1 MSKCSKCGRQ
11 IKPRRDGFSCGKCG
25 YFHCDGSYVVEAKQT
40 QPEPD
45 PDPGPKS
52 GPVPI
57 QENEP
62 SPPEISS
69 DKPTYISLTYQEIEE
84 IAKHIAN
91 QYMGDIQKWILD
103 SLFGFGIELSNA
115 MGPDVCSDTF
125 TSPPPPPTY
134 AQPPYS
140 PIRTPPTRE
149 EQMRNLS
156 KAIQHQANNLNEL
169 REERDYM
176 LSMTYT
182 LFHQRQTEKFYNDRI
197 KHCEDDLIKL
207 ETKYAHLRDS
217 LPATPEEG
225 AARDGISMRLLDW

>member
-1 MSKCSKCGRQ
+1 MSKCPKCGCRM
-11 IKPRRDGFSCGKCG
+11 KPSRDGFSCGICG
-25 YFHCDGSYVVEAKQT
+25 YFHRERSSAVEAKQP
-40 QPEPD
+40 QPQPD
-45 PDPGPKS
+45 FGPKPA
-52 GPVPI
+52 PVPT

-69 DKPTYISLTYQEIEE
+69 DKPTYIYLTYQEIEE
-84 IAKHIAN
+84 MAKHIAN
-91 QYMGDIQKWILD
+91 QYIADMQKWILD
-103 SLFGFGIELSNA
+103 SLSGLGIELGNA
-115 MGPDVCSDTF
+115 IGPDACSDTF
-125 TSPPPPPTY
+125 VSSPPPRMSAPH
-134 AQPPYS
+134 PYS
-140 PIRTPPTRE
+140 PTPPTRE

-169 REERDYM
+169 REERDYA

-182 LFHQRQTEKFYNDRI
+182 FFHQRKIEKYYNDQI
-197 KHCEDDLIKL
+197 KHGEDELIEL